1 MESFNATVTR
11 QMTKMFQWPK
21 RLS

>member
-11 QMTKMFQWPK
+11 QMTKMLQWPK
-21 RLS
+21 CLS